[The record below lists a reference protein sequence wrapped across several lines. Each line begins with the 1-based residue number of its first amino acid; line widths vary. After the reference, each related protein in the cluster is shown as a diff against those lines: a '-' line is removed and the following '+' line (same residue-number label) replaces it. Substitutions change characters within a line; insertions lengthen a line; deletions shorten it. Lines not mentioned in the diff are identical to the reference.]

1 LLVISGPGP
10 PQGFPTPGPA
20 GSVTSAFY
28 KPAMLIDLRT
38 GRRRALAAPTT
49 PSPWQTFAFSRT
61 GAAVAAASSFG
72 KLGVWDTVTG
82 RRLGHLIQI
91 SGNAN
96 SLAFSPDGLSLA
108 LASSNGTVYVARL
121 PLTPAT
127 RSLQA
132 STESVQGV
140 AYSPDGRY
148 LASVGGDGTARVYD
162 ARTLAELRVIQL
174 PEAGQGLA
182 FTTDSHGL
190 LTWDATG
197 TVTLWDACR
206 YCENPSALLN
216 FARSRVTRSLTPAER
231 REFGVR

>member
-1 LLVISGPGP
+1 
-10 PQGFPTPGPA
+10 
-20 GSVTSAFY
+20 
-28 KPAMLIDLRT
+28 
-38 GRRRALAAPTT
+38 
-49 PSPWQTFAFSRT
+49 
-61 GAAVAAASSFG
+61 
-72 KLGVWDTVTG
+72 
-82 RRLGHLIQI
+82 LIQI